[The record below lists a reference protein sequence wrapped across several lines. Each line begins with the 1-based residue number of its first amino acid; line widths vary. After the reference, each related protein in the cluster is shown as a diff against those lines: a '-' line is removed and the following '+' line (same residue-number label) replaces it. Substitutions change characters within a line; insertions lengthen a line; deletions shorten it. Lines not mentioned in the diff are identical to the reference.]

1 MSERAGLVEGRVAV
15 VTGGSSGNGRAIAL
29 RLAEEGAR
37 AIVIASLGSE
47 PREGGRPTHELVAEL
62 GVQARFVKTDVAQV
76 DQVRAAVAA
85 ADEFGG
91 VDLMV
96 NNAGIVDNRDFLEIT
111 PEQLERVMAVNFTGT
126 FFGSQA
132 AALAMIA
139 RGRGGSIINISS
151 VGGMRGFSHATSY
164 SASKGAV
171 RTFTYALADAVG
183 PRGIRVNVIHPGQI
197 DTEMLRTEMKGGSPI
212 RIPLGRKGTAREVAD
227 TVLYLASDLSSYVH
241 GASIIVDGGYSAVI

>member
-1 MSERAGLVEGRVAV
+1 MSGKGLVEGRVAV
-15 VTGGSSGNGRAIAL
+15 VTGGSSGNGRAIAI
-29 RLAEEGAR
+29 RLAEEGAK
-37 AIVIASLGSE
+37 AVIIASLGTQ

-62 GVQARFVKTDVAQV
+62 GATSRFIATDVADV

-85 ADEFGG
+85 AEEFGG
-91 VDLMV
+91 VDVMV
-96 NNAGIVDNRDFLEIT
+96 NNAGIVDNRDFLEIS
-111 PEQLERVMAVNFTGT
+111 PEQLEKVMSVNFTGT
-126 FFGSQA
+126 FFGAQA
-132 AALAMIA
+132 AARAMIA
-139 RGRGGSIINISS
+139 HGRPSSIINISS

-171 RTFTYALADAVG
+171 RTFTYALADAMG
-183 PRGIRVNVIHPGQI
+183 PYGIRVNVIHPGQI

-227 TVLYLASDLSSYVH
+227 TVIYLASDLSNYVH